1 MRVKEIRSW
10 WKRYFSRAWRLAN
23 DRGCEAL
30 NQGRYAEA
38 EDSLLT
44 ALEEAKNFEPED
56 PRLGI
61 SLDNLTNVYNAQGK
75 YAEAERLYQRAL
87 AIVEK
92 ALGPEHLDVAVIL
105 NNLASVYYTQA
116 KYAKAER
123 LYQRA
128 LAIVEKAL
136 GPEHLNVAAS
146 LENYTTLLRDMNR
159 ETEAVQMEARAK
171 AIREKAAQQMGCS

>member
-1 MRVKEIRSW
+1 MQCPRCRLINPETAQRCDCGYDFASGKVKVPYGIGLTDKSDSEEPGYWTPFGIWPPRLIFGIWTFKEIRSW

-44 ALEEAKNFEPED
+44 ALEEAKNFEPQD

-61 SLDNLTNVYNAQGK
+61 SLDNLANVYNAQGE
-75 YAEAERLYQRAL
+75 YAEGERLYQRAL

-92 ALGPEHLDVAVIL
+92 PLRPEHLDVAVIL
-105 NNLASVYYTQA
+105 NNLGRVNT
-116 KYAKAER
+116 
-123 LYQRA
+123 
-128 LAIVEKAL
+128 
-136 GPEHLNVAAS
+136 N
-146 LENYTTLLRDMNR
+146 
-159 ETEAVQMEARAK
+159 
-171 AIREKAAQQMGCS
+171 